1 MKSKFKDACGNCGKC
16 GGCPEYKNCD
26 FYESLMKGESL
37 ETQILLI
44 KRYDAYNNKR
54 K

>member
-1 MKSKFKDACGNCGKC
+1 MEIKIKKLYDDAIIPTRGS
-16 GGCPEYKNCD
+16 Y
-26 FYESLMKGESL
+26 YEGLMRGESL
-37 ETQILLI
+37 ETQMSLI